1 MISYLYSYNE
11 IGTNLIL
18 NIIDPMILAGAIV
31 GGALP
36 FLFSGMLIE
45 AVAKA
50 ARKMVDEVRRQFR
63 EIPGI
68 LTGESKPDYK
78 TCIEIS
84 SKGAIGEMKVPSLL
98 AIAVPVVCGFIF
110 GPEFVGGLIIG
121 CTITAI
127 MIAIFTGNSGGAWD
141 NGKKYIESGAIK
153 GHGKGTPAHDAAVV
167 GDTVG
172 DPLKDTVGPCLD
184 IFIKIMS
191 TVSLVAVS
199 VFSQYNLFDL
209 ISGLF

>member
-1 MISYLYSYNE
+1 M
-11 IGTNLIL
+11 

-127 MIAIFTGNSGGAWD
+127 MIAIFPV
-141 NGKKYIESGAIK
+141 
-153 GHGKGTPAHDAAVV
+153 TPAELGIMVRNILNPAQSKAMEKVPLHMMLPV

-191 TVSLVAVS
+191 TVSLLRYQCLV
-199 VFSQYNLFDL
+199 NT
-209 ISGLF
+209 ISSI

>member
-1 MISYLYSYNE
+1 MISYLYSFNE
-11 IGTNLIL
+11 AGTDLIL
-18 NIIDPMILAGAIV
+18 NMMTPMVLAGAIA
-31 GGALP
+31 GAALP

-68 LTGESKPDYK
+68 LDGTAKPDYK
-78 TCIEIS
+78 TCISIS

-98 AIAVPVVCGFIF
+98 AIIVPVACGFLF

-121 CTITAI
+121 STLSAI
-127 MIAIFTGNSGGAWD
+127 MIAIFTGNAGGAWD
-141 NGKKYIESGAIK
+141 NGKKYIEAGGIEGA
-153 GHGKGTPAHDAAVV
+153 GKGTPAHDAAVV

-191 TVSLVAVS
+191 TVSLVAVP
-199 VFSQYNLFDL
+199 VFAHFNLA
-209 ISGLF
+209 GLLSRIF

>member
-1 MISYLYSYNE
+1 M
-11 IGTNLIL
+11 T
-18 NIIDPMILAGAIV
+18 LAGAIM

-50 ARKMVDEVRRQFR
+50 ARKMVAEVRRQFR

-68 LTGESKPDYK
+68 LDGTAKPDYK

-84 SKGAIGEMKVPSLL
+84 SKGAIGEMKIPSLL
-98 AIAVPVVCGFIF
+98 AIVVPVACGFIL
-110 GPEFVGGLIIG
+110 GPEFVGGILIG
-121 CTITAI
+121 STICSI
-127 MIAIFTGNSGGAWD
+127 MIAIFSGNAGGAWD
-141 NGKKYIESGAIK
+141 NGKKYIESGKIS
-153 GHGKGTPAHDAAVV
+153 GSGKGSPAHDAAVI

-191 TVSLVAVS
+191 TVSLVAVA
-199 VFSQYNLFDL
+199 VFAEYNLADIIAKFF
-209 ISGLF
+209 S